1 MAAGITRSPVRL
13 LLFSL
18 VMVIRSSLLAT
29 GQKYE
34 LVFPCQ
40 EDLVCLRMWRLN
52 QRSTADYIAVATA
65 GLIKARSERSS
76 ECHLPIKEEKDQ
88 IVEICTN
95 GTQVPFA
102 KKDVLNISLNWGKS
116 ASLQCVLLA
125 YGRRKCSEQKVR
137 LRWLDEAGADMEA
150 HSEHRV
156 DRDSDCNVTLT
167 VTFKSP
173 GIKKLRCQV
182 TANKESKTSVK
193 LWVKVPALKG
203 EGRAMV
209 VVPGPDHKLPDAG
222 GKRDIV
228 STAVGVAGCAF
239 FIAAVAAFVVR
250 RKRRTRNQQPGGSES
265 TSNHDNM
272 IYADLI
278 LPDSSV
284 QMLVREDTEYACIQR
299 Q

>member
-193 LWVKVPALKG
+193 LWVKVP
-203 EGRAMV
+203 
-209 VVPGPDHKLPDAG
+209 G

-239 FIAAVAAFVVR
+239 FIAAVAAFV
-250 RKRRTRNQQPGGSES
+250 
-265 TSNHDNM
+265 DNM